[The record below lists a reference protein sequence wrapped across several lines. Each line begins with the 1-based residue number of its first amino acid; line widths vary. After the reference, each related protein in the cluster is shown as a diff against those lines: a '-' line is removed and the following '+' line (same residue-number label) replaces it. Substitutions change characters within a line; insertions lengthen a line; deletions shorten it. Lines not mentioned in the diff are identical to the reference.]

1 VLEIALWLQPL
12 ENDWLLVY
20 TREQNILMRL
30 CFNLACAAG
39 LASVALWAA
48 GPVDTEMAVSRRITT
63 VIRPDPRTGRLVR
76 SVIVTS
82 NPVVEQRVP
91 EALVSPRV
99 VSPVAVAAEPK
110 ALPATGI
117 DEAIEQ
123 IAAQVSLPSQL
134 IHSVIKVESN
144 YDPFAISPKG
154 AQGLMQLIPST
165 ARRFGVS
172 NVFNPAENI
181 QGGSKYLKYLLDL
194 FRGNYALALAAYNA
208 GEAAV
213 ARYGAVP
220 PFPETRNYLI
230 LVKRQLEQA
239 QKAEAAKQKV
249 IVAGQ
254 IRPEAETKLAGPNHI
269 QEVVEADG
277 SVRYV
282 STQ

>member
-1 VLEIALWLQPL
+1 
-12 ENDWLLVY
+12 
-20 TREQNILMRL
+20 MRL
-30 CFNLACAAG
+30 CFNLAWAAG

-48 GPVDTEMAVSRRITT
+48 GPLDTETAAPRRITT
-63 VIRPDPRTGRLVR
+63 VIHPDLRTGKLVR
-76 SVIVTS
+76 SVMVTS
-82 NPVVEQRVP
+82 KPVAQPKVVEAVV
-91 EALVSPRV
+91 APRV
-99 VSPVAVAAEPK
+99 VDPVVVASETTKP
-110 ALPATGI
+110 PAWGI

-123 IAAQVSLPSQL
+123 IAAQVSLPPRL

-144 YDPFAISPKG
+144 YNPFAISPKG

-165 ARRFGVS
+165 ARRFSVS

-194 FRGNYALALAAYNA
+194 FGGNYALALAAYNA

-213 ARYGAVP
+213 AKYGGVP
-220 PFPETRNYLI
+220 PFPETQNYLI
-230 LVKRQLEQA
+230 LVLRQLQEA
-239 QKAEAAKQKV
+239 KKAEVAKQKTIAAV
-249 IVAGQ
+249 E
-254 IRPEAETKLAGPNHI
+254 IRPEAETKPAAGPNHI

>member
-1 VLEIALWLQPL
+1 
-12 ENDWLLVY
+12 
-20 TREQNILMRL
+20 MRL
-30 CFNLACAAG
+30 CFNLVCAAA

-48 GPVDTEMAVSRRITT
+48 GPLDTEIAAPQRITT
-63 VIRPDPRTGRLVR
+63 MIHPDLRTGKLVR
-76 SVIVTS
+76 SVTVTS
-82 NPVVEQRVP
+82 KPIAAQ
-91 EALVSPRV
+91 RV
-99 VSPVAVAAEPK
+99 VSPAAVSTQATAPAAFG
-110 ALPATGI
+110 L

-123 IAAQVSLPSQL
+123 IAAQVSLQPQV

-144 YDPFAISPKG
+144 YNPLAISPKG
-154 AQGLMQLIPST
+154 AQGLMQLIPAT

-194 FRGNYALALAAYNA
+194 YGGNYALALAAYNA

-213 ARYGAVP
+213 ARYGGVP

-230 LVKRQLEQA
+230 LVARQLQEA
-239 QKAEAAKQKV
+239 KKAEAAKQKTIAAV
-249 IVAGQ
+249 E
-254 IRPEAETKLAGPNHI
+254 IRPEAETKPAAGPNHI
-269 QEVVEADG
+269 HEVVEADG

>member
-1 VLEIALWLQPL
+1 MI
-12 ENDWLLVY
+12 
-20 TREQNILMRL
+20 RL
-30 CFNLACAAG
+30 CFNLAWAAG

-48 GPVDTEMAVSRRITT
+48 GPVDTETVAPRRITT
-63 VIRPDPRTGRLVR
+63 VIHPDLRTGRLVR
-76 SVIVTS
+76 SVMVTS
-82 NPVVEQRVP
+82 KPVVEQRVT
-91 EALVSPRV
+91 EAPVAPRV
-99 VSPVAVAAEPK
+99 VSPVVVATETK
-110 ALPATGI
+110 APPATGI

-123 IAAQVSLPSQL
+123 IAAQVSLPSQV

-181 QGGSKYLKYLLDL
+181 QGGSKYLKYLLNL
-194 FRGNYALALAAYNA
+194 FEGNYALALAAYNA

-213 ARYGAVP
+213 ARYGSVP

-230 LVKRQLEQA
+230 LVARQLQEA
-239 QKAEAAKQKV
+239 KKAEAAKQKAV
-249 IVAGQ
+249 AAGQ
-254 IRPEAETKLAGPNHI
+254 TRPDAETKPAGPNHI

-282 STQ
+282 STP

>member
-1 VLEIALWLQPL
+1 VTE
-12 ENDWLLVY
+12 
-20 TREQNILMRL
+20 
-30 CFNLACAAG
+30 AA
-39 LASVALWAA
+39 
-48 GPVDTEMAVSRRITT
+48 
-63 VIRPDPRTGRLVR
+63 
-76 SVIVTS
+76 
-82 NPVVEQRVP
+82 VP
-91 EALVSPRV
+91 PRV
-99 VSPVAVAAEPK
+99 VSPLIPAAEPK
-110 ALPATGI
+110 ASPSAGI

-144 YDPFAISPKG
+144 YNPFAISPKG

-165 ARRFGVS
+165 ARRFDVS

-194 FRGNYALALAAYNA
+194 FGGNYALALAAYNA

-213 ARYGAVP
+213 TRYGGVP
-220 PFPETRNYLI
+220 PFPETQKYLI
-230 LVKRQLEQA
+230 LVARQLQ
-239 QKAEAAKQKV
+239 QSQQAEAAKLKAMPAVQT
-249 IVAGQ
+249 
-254 IRPEAETKLAGPNHI
+254 RPEAETKPAGPNHI

>member
-1 VLEIALWLQPL
+1 
-12 ENDWLLVY
+12 
-20 TREQNILMRL
+20 MRL

-39 LASVALWAA
+39 MASAALWAA
-48 GPVDTEMAVSRRITT
+48 EPLDTATAVSQRITT
-63 VIRPDPRTGRLVR
+63 VISPDQRTGKLVR

-82 NPVVEQRVP
+82 RPVAEQKVA
-91 EALVSPRV
+91 ETAVASRV
-99 VSPVAVAAEPK
+99 VSPVGATAPK
-110 ALPATGI
+110 APPAGGI

-123 IAAQVSLPSQL
+123 IAAQVSLSSQV

-144 YDPFAISPKG
+144 YNPYAISPKG

-181 QGGSKYLKYLLDL
+181 EGGSKYLKYLLDL
-194 FRGNYALALAAYNA
+194 FGGNYALALAAYNA

-213 ARYGAVP
+213 TTYGGVP
-220 PFPETRNYLI
+220 PFPETQNYLI
-230 LVKRQLEQA
+230 LVARQLQEA
-239 QKAEAAKQKV
+239 QKAEAAKQKAEM
-249 IVAGQ
+249 AGQ
-254 IRPEAETKLAGPNHI
+254 TRPQAETEPAPAGPNHI
-269 QEVVEADG
+269 QEVVQADG

>member
-1 VLEIALWLQPL
+1 MI
-12 ENDWLLVY
+12 
-20 TREQNILMRL
+20 RL
-30 CFNLACAAG
+30 CFNLAWAAG

-48 GPVDTEMAVSRRITT
+48 GPVDTETAAPRRITT
-63 VIRPDPRTGRLVR
+63 VIHPDLRTGRLVR
-76 SVIVTS
+76 SVMVTS
-82 NPVVEQRVP
+82 KPVVEQRVT
-91 EALVSPRV
+91 EAPVAPRV
-99 VSPVAVAAEPK
+99 VSPVVVATETK
-110 ALPATGI
+110 APPATGI

-123 IAAQVSLPSQL
+123 IAAQVSLPSQV

-181 QGGSKYLKYLLDL
+181 QGGSKYLKYLLNL
-194 FRGNYALALAAYNA
+194 FEGNYALALAAYNA

-213 ARYGAVP
+213 ARYGSVP

-230 LVKRQLEQA
+230 LVARQLQEA
-239 QKAEAAKQKV
+239 KKAEAAKQKAV
-249 IVAGQ
+249 AAGQ
-254 IRPEAETKLAGPNHI
+254 TRPDAETKPAGPNHI

>member
-1 VLEIALWLQPL
+1 
-12 ENDWLLVY
+12 
-20 TREQNILMRL
+20 MRL
-30 CFNLACAAG
+30 CFNLAFAAG

-48 GPVDTEMAVSRRITT
+48 GPLDTETAAPQRITT
-63 VIRPDPRTGRLVR
+63 VIHPDRRTGKLVR
-76 SVIVTS
+76 SVMVTPK
-82 NPVVEQRVP
+82 PVAEPKVV
-91 EALVSPRV
+91 EALVPPRV
-99 VSPVAVAAEPK
+99 VSEAPTAG
-110 ALPATGI
+110 GI

-123 IAAQVSLPSQL
+123 IAAQVSLSSHV

-194 FRGNYALALAAYNA
+194 YGGNYGLALAAYNA
-208 GEAAV
+208 GEGAV
-213 ARYGAVP
+213 ARYGGVP
-220 PFPETRNYLI
+220 PYPETRNYLI
-230 LVKRQLEQA
+230 SVQRQLQEA
-239 QKAEAAKQKV
+239 KKAEVAKQKA
-249 IVAGQ
+249 IAAGQ
-254 IRPEAETKLAGPNHI
+254 ARLEAENKPAAGPNHI

>member
-1 VLEIALWLQPL
+1 MI
-12 ENDWLLVY
+12 
-20 TREQNILMRL
+20 RL
-30 CFNLACAAG
+30 CFKLACAAG

-48 GPVDTEMAVSRRITT
+48 EPVDTETAVSRRITT
-63 VIRPDPRTGRLVR
+63 VIHPDKRTGKLVR

-82 NPVVEQRVP
+82 KPVAGQSVA
-91 EALVSPRV
+91 EAPVAPRV
-99 VSPVAVAAEPK
+99 VSPVVVANQTSAP
-110 ALPATGI
+110 PADGI

-123 IAAQVSLPSQL
+123 IAAQVALPSQL

-144 YDPFAISPKG
+144 YDPYAISPKG
-154 AQGLMQLIPST
+154 AQGLMQLIPAT

-194 FRGNYALALAAYNA
+194 YGGNYALALAAYNA

-213 ARYGAVP
+213 ARYGGVP
-220 PFPETRNYLI
+220 PFPETQNYLI
-230 LVKRQLEQA
+230 LVARQLQKA
-239 QKAEAAKQKV
+239 QKAEAAKQKA
-249 IVAGQ
+249 IGAGQ
-254 IRPEAETKLAGPNHI
+254 IRPQAETETKLAGPNHI

-277 SVRYV
+277 CVRYV

>member
-1 VLEIALWLQPL
+1 
-12 ENDWLLVY
+12 
-20 TREQNILMRL
+20 MRL
-30 CFNLACAAG
+30 CFNLVCAAA

-48 GPVDTEMAVSRRITT
+48 GPLDTEIAAPQRITT
-63 VIRPDPRTGRLVR
+63 MIHPDLRTGKLVR
-76 SVIVTS
+76 SVTVTS
-82 NPVVEQRVP
+82 KPIAAQ
-91 EALVSPRV
+91 RV
-99 VSPVAVAAEPK
+99 VSPAAVSTQATAPAAFG
-110 ALPATGI
+110 L

-123 IAAQVSLPSQL
+123 IAAQVSLQPQV

-144 YDPFAISPKG
+144 YNPFAISPKG
-154 AQGLMQLIPST
+154 AQGLMQLIPAT

-172 NVFNPAENI
+172 NAFNPAENI

-194 FRGNYALALAAYNA
+194 YGGNYALALAAYNA

-213 ARYGAVP
+213 ARYGGVP

-230 LVKRQLEQA
+230 LVARQLQEA
-239 QKAEAAKQKV
+239 KKAEAAKQKTIAAV
-249 IVAGQ
+249 E
-254 IRPEAETKLAGPNHI
+254 IRPEAETKPAAGPNHI

>member
-1 VLEIALWLQPL
+1 
-12 ENDWLLVY
+12 
-20 TREQNILMRL
+20 MRL
-30 CFNLACAAG
+30 CFNLAFAAG

-48 GPVDTEMAVSRRITT
+48 GPVEAETAAPRRITT
-63 VIRPDPRTGRLVR
+63 AIHPDLRTGKLVR
-76 SVIVTS
+76 SVTVTPR
-82 NPVVEQRVP
+82 PVAEQRVSK
-91 EALVSPRV
+91 A
-99 VSPVAVAAEPK
+99 PVAVATAPK
-110 ALPATGI
+110 APPSTGL

-123 IAAQVSLPSQL
+123 IAAQVSLSSQV

-144 YDPFAISPKG
+144 YDPFAVSPKG
-154 AQGLMQLIPST
+154 ARGLMQLIPST

-194 FRGNYALALAAYNA
+194 FGGNYALALAAYNA

-213 ARYGAVP
+213 ARYGGVP
-220 PFPETRNYLI
+220 PFPETQNYLI
-230 LVKRQLEQA
+230 LVLRQLQEA
-239 QKAEAAKQKV
+239 QKAEAAKQKTIAAV
-249 IVAGQ
+249 ET
-254 IRPEAETKLAGPNHI
+254 RPEAKTKPAAGPNHI

>member
-1 VLEIALWLQPL
+1 LI
-12 ENDWLLVY
+12 
-20 TREQNILMRL
+20 RL
-30 CFNLACAAG
+30 CFNLAWAAG

-48 GPVDTEMAVSRRITT
+48 GPVDTETAAPRRITT
-63 VIRPDPRTGRLVR
+63 VIHPDLRTGRLVR
-76 SVIVTS
+76 SVMVTS
-82 NPVVEQRVP
+82 KPVVEQRVT
-91 EALVSPRV
+91 EAPVAPRV
-99 VSPVAVAAEPK
+99 VSPVVVATETK
-110 ALPATGI
+110 APPATGI

-123 IAAQVSLPSQL
+123 IAAQVSLPSQV

-181 QGGSKYLKYLLDL
+181 QGGSKYLKYLLNL
-194 FRGNYALALAAYNA
+194 FEGNYALALAAYNA

-213 ARYGAVP
+213 ARYGSVP

-230 LVKRQLEQA
+230 LVARQLQEA
-239 QKAEAAKQKV
+239 KKAEAAKQKAV
-249 IVAGQ
+249 AAGQ
-254 IRPEAETKLAGPNHI
+254 TRPDAETKPAGPNHI

-282 STQ
+282 STP

>member
-1 VLEIALWLQPL
+1 ME
-12 ENDWLLVY
+12 
-20 TREQNILMRL
+20 
-30 CFNLACAAG
+30 
-39 LASVALWAA
+39 SV
-48 GPVDTEMAVSRRITT
+48 VTQRITT
-63 VIRPDPRTGRLVR
+63 VIRPDLRTGRLVR

-82 NPVVEQRVP
+82 KPAVERRVAEAPAAPRAFLPLVV
-91 EALVSPRV
+91 ATGT
-99 VSPVAVAAEPK
+99 K
-110 ALPATGI
+110 APPATAI
-117 DEAIEQ
+117 DEAVEQ
-123 IAAQVSLPSQL
+123 IAAQVSLPPQL

-144 YDPFAISPKG
+144 YNPLAVSPKG
-154 AQGLMQLIPST
+154 AEGLMQLIPST

-213 ARYGAVP
+213 ATYGGVP

-230 LVKRQLEQA
+230 LVARQLQEA
-239 QKAEAAKQKV
+239 KKAEAAKQMA
-249 IVAGQ
+249 IAAGPT
-254 IRPEAETKLAGPNHI
+254 RPEAETKPAGPNHI

>member
-1 VLEIALWLQPL
+1 
-12 ENDWLLVY
+12 
-20 TREQNILMRL
+20 MRL
-30 CFNLACAAG
+30 CFNLAWAAG

-48 GPVDTEMAVSRRITT
+48 GPLDTETAAPRRITT
-63 VIRPDPRTGRLVR
+63 VIHPDLRTGKLVR
-76 SVIVTS
+76 SVMVTS
-82 NPVVEQRVP
+82 KPVAQPKVVEAVV
-91 EALVSPRV
+91 APRV
-99 VSPVAVAAEPK
+99 VDPVVVASETTKP
-110 ALPATGI
+110 PAGGI

-123 IAAQVSLPSQL
+123 IAAQVSLPPRL

-144 YDPFAISPKG
+144 YNPFAISPKG

-165 ARRFGVS
+165 ARRFSVS

-194 FRGNYALALAAYNA
+194 FGGNYALALAAYNA

-213 ARYGAVP
+213 AKYGGVP
-220 PFPETRNYLI
+220 PFPETQNYLI
-230 LVKRQLEQA
+230 LVLRQLQEA
-239 QKAEAAKQKV
+239 KKAEVAKQKTIAAV
-249 IVAGQ
+249 E
-254 IRPEAETKLAGPNHI
+254 IRPEAETKPAAGPNHI

>member
-1 VLEIALWLQPL
+1 
-12 ENDWLLVY
+12 
-20 TREQNILMRL
+20 MRL

-39 LASVALWAA
+39 LASAALWAA
-48 GPVDTEMAVSRRITT
+48 EPLDTETAVSQRITT
-63 VIRPDPRTGRLVR
+63 VIRPDQRTGKLVR

-82 NPVVEQRVP
+82 RPVAEQKVA
-91 EALVSPRV
+91 ETAVASRV
-99 VSPVAVAAEPK
+99 VSPVGATAPK
-110 ALPATGI
+110 APPAGGI

-123 IAAQVSLPSQL
+123 IAAQVSLSSQV

-144 YDPFAISPKG
+144 YNPYAISPKG

-194 FRGNYALALAAYNA
+194 YGGNYGLALAAYNA

-213 ARYGAVP
+213 ARYGGVP
-220 PFPETRNYLI
+220 PYPETRNYLM
-230 LVKRQLEQA
+230 LVLRQLQEA
-239 QKAEAAKQKV
+239 KKAEAAKQRA
-249 IVAGQ
+249 IIAAGET
-254 IRPEAETKLAGPNHI
+254 RPQAEIKPAAGPNHI

>member
-1 VLEIALWLQPL
+1 MI
-12 ENDWLLVY
+12 
-20 TREQNILMRL
+20 L
-30 CFNLACAAG
+30 CFRLAGAAG
-39 LASVALWAA
+39 LASIALWAA
-48 GPVDTEMAVSRRITT
+48 EPMDTETAVPRRITT
-63 VIRPDPRTGRLVR
+63 VIRPDQRTGKLVR

-82 NPVVEQRVP
+82 KPVVEQSVV
-91 EALVSPRV
+91 EAPVAPRV
-99 VSPVAVAAEPK
+99 VSPVVVATQTKTP
-110 ALPATGI
+110 PATGI
-117 DEAIEQ
+117 DEAIDQ
-123 IAAQVSLPSQL
+123 IAAQVALPSQL

-172 NVFNPAENI
+172 NVFNPAQNI
-181 QGGSKYLKYLLDL
+181 EGGSKYLKYLLDL
-194 FRGNYALALAAYNA
+194 FKGNYALALAAYNA

-213 ARYGAVP
+213 ARYGSVP

-230 LVKRQLEQA
+230 LVARQLQEA
-239 QKAEAAKQKV
+239 KKAEAAKQKA

-254 IRPEAETKLAGPNHI
+254 IRPEAETKPAGPNHI

>member
-1 VLEIALWLQPL
+1 MV
-12 ENDWLLVY
+12 
-20 TREQNILMRL
+20 RL
-30 CFNLACAAG
+30 CFKLAWVAG

-48 GPVDTEMAVSRRITT
+48 EPVDTETAVAQRITT
-63 VIRPDPRTGRLVR
+63 VIRPDLRTGRLVR

-82 NPVVEQRVP
+82 KPVAGQRVAGSP
-91 EALVSPRV
+91 VAPRV
-99 VSPVAVAAEPK
+99 VSPAVVSTQTK
-110 ALPATGI
+110 APAATGL

-123 IAAQVSLPSQL
+123 IAAQVSLQPQV

-144 YDPFAISPKG
+144 YNPFAISSKG

-165 ARRFGVS
+165 ARRFGVA

-194 FRGNYALALAAYNA
+194 FGGNYALALAAYNA

-213 ARYGAVP
+213 ARYGGVP
-220 PFPETRNYLI
+220 PFPETQNYLI
-230 LVKRQLEQA
+230 LMLRQLQEA
-239 QKAEAAKQKV
+239 KKAEVAKQKA
-249 IVAGQ
+249 IAAGQ
-254 IRPEAETKLAGPNHI
+254 TRPQAETKSAPAGPNHI

>member
-1 VLEIALWLQPL
+1 MI
-12 ENDWLLVY
+12 
-20 TREQNILMRL
+20 RL
-30 CFNLACAAG
+30 CFNLAWAAG

-48 GPVDTEMAVSRRITT
+48 GPVDTETAAPRRITT
-63 VIRPDPRTGRLVR
+63 VIHPDLRTGRLVR
-76 SVIVTS
+76 SVMVTS
-82 NPVVEQRVP
+82 KPVVEQRVT
-91 EALVSPRV
+91 EAPVAPRV
-99 VSPVAVAAEPK
+99 VSPVVVATETK
-110 ALPATGI
+110 APPATGI

-123 IAAQVSLPSQL
+123 IAAQVSLPSQV

-181 QGGSKYLKYLLDL
+181 QGGSKYLKYLLNL
-194 FRGNYALALAAYNA
+194 FEGNYALALAAYNA

-213 ARYGAVP
+213 ARYGSVP

-230 LVKRQLEQA
+230 LVARQLQEA
-239 QKAEAAKQKV
+239 KKAEAAKQKAV
-249 IVAGQ
+249 AAGQ
-254 IRPEAETKLAGPNHI
+254 TRPDAETKPAGPNHI

-282 STQ
+282 STP

>member
-1 VLEIALWLQPL
+1 MI
-12 ENDWLLVY
+12 
-20 TREQNILMRL
+20 RL
-30 CFNLACAAG
+30 CFNLAWAAG

-48 GPVDTEMAVSRRITT
+48 GPVDTETAAPRRITT
-63 VIRPDPRTGRLVR
+63 VIHPDLRTGRLVR
-76 SVIVTS
+76 SVMVTS
-82 NPVVEQRVP
+82 KPVVEQRVT
-91 EALVSPRV
+91 EAPVAPRV
-99 VSPVAVAAEPK
+99 VSPVVVATETK
-110 ALPATGI
+110 APPATGI

-123 IAAQVSLPSQL
+123 IAAQVSLPSQV

-181 QGGSKYLKYLLDL
+181 QGGSKYLKYLLNL
-194 FRGNYALALAAYNA
+194 FEGNYALALAAYNA

-213 ARYGAVP
+213 ARYGGVP

-230 LVKRQLEQA
+230 LVARQLQEA
-239 QKAEAAKQKV
+239 KKAEAAKQKAV
-249 IVAGQ
+249 AAGQ
-254 IRPEAETKLAGPNHI
+254 TRPDAETKPAGPNHI

-282 STQ
+282 STP

>member
-1 VLEIALWLQPL
+1 MEKAGG
-12 ENDWLLVY
+12 LVY
-20 TREQNILMRL
+20 TEEQNILMRL

-48 GPVDTEMAVSRRITT
+48 EPVDTETAAPRRVTT
-63 VIRPDPRTGRLVR
+63 VIHPDLRTGRLVR

-82 NPVVEQRVP
+82 KPVTEQRVA
-91 EALVSPRV
+91 EALVAPRV
-99 VSPVAVAAEPK
+99 VSPAVVSAPTAP
-110 ALPATGI
+110 PATGI

-123 IAAQVSLPSQL
+123 IAAQVSLPPQV

-213 ARYGAVP
+213 GRYGGVP

-230 LVKRQLEQA
+230 LVARQLQEA
-239 QKAEAAKQKV
+239 RKTEAAKQKT
-249 IVAGQ
+249 IAAGQ
-254 IRPEAETKLAGPNHI
+254 TRPEPETKPAGPNHI

-282 STQ
+282 STP